1 MTRRPAKICS
11 ECGLRPVHARGLCN
25 SCYQR
30 ALRAGT
36 ITVKSEPPRASIYVT
51 MLFCPVDD
59 ALGVPM
65 YPAPCR
71 FSRDGFRETLA
82 AGFWPDGCIFNFEL
96 EYRGKATRWR
106 VVGRYLLEVDSERVA
121 VASFGSSKHAHV
133 ELIEAASASRGMWDD

>member
-1 MTRRPAKICS
+1 MTRRPAKMCS
-11 ECGLRPVHARGLCN
+11 ECGLRTVHARGLCN

-51 MLFCPVDD
+51 MCFCPVDD

-82 AGFWPDGCIFNFEL
+82 AGYWPDGALVEYAL
-96 EYRGKATRWR
+96 DYRGAVSLWR
-106 VVGRYLLEVDSERVA
+106 VIGCYLLEVGTERVA
-121 VASFGSSKHAHV
+121 CASLMGGDHVQVRLVAAR
-133 ELIEAASASRGMWDD
+133 AAKGR